1 MRRLLALVLTAV
13 LLAGSAGAVWSDAG
27 DHWAGEALERAGS
40 RGWLSGYEDGTVR
53 PDDALTW
60 GHYLTM
66 LGRAFWPDA
75 LAQTPPE
82 AEGGHWA
89 SGARA
94 AAEGAAV
101 EDMGCDSPDD
111 PIYYPYV
118 AAKACQAIIDSGYTK
133 EGVLICGTGL
143 GMAMTAN
150 KFKGIRAGVCHD
162 IFSAERL
169 KLSNDGNVI
178 CMGERVIGT
187 ELAKRILEK
196 WLELEFVDCAST
208 SKVEAIKE
216 IEGENLK

>member
-1 MRRLLALVLTAV
+1 MRTIVI
-13 LLAGSAGAVWSDAG
+13 GCDN
-27 DHWAGEALERAGS
+27 
-40 RGWLSGYEDGTVR
+40 
-53 PDDALTW
+53 
-60 GHYLTM
+60 
-66 LGRAFWPDA
+66 
-75 LAQTPPE
+75 
-82 AEGGHWA
+82 
-89 SGARA
+89 
-94 AAEGAAV
+94 AAV
-101 EDMGCDSPDD
+101 HLKNELMDFMEKKGYAVENMGCDSTEDST
-111 PIYYPYV
+111 YYPYV
-118 AAKACQAIIDSGYTK
+118 AEKVCQEIINSGYQK
-133 EGVLICGTGL
+133 HGVLICGTGL

-196 WLELEFVDCAST
+196 WLELDFVDCAST

>member
-1 MRRLLALVLTAV
+1 MRTIVI
-13 LLAGSAGAVWSDAG
+13 GCDN
-27 DHWAGEALERAGS
+27 
-40 RGWLSGYEDGTVR
+40 
-53 PDDALTW
+53 
-60 GHYLTM
+60 
-66 LGRAFWPDA
+66 
-75 LAQTPPE
+75 
-82 AEGGHWA
+82 
-89 SGARA
+89 
-94 AAEGAAV
+94 AAV
-101 EDMGCDSPDD
+101 HLKNELMDFMEKKGYTEENMGCDRTEDSTD
-111 PIYYPYV
+111 YPYV
-118 AAKACQAIIDSGYTK
+118 AEKVCQEIINSGYQK
-133 EGVLICGTGL
+133 HGVLICGTGL